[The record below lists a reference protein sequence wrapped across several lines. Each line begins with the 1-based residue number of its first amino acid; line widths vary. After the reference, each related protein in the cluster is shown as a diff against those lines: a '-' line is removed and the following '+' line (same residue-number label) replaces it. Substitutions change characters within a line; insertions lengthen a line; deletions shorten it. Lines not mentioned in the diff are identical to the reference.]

1 MELKNLEKKLPER
14 IKAVWRISYMFS
26 ALIFFLL
33 STGLLILLYVTE
45 VSLWWSLIGFG
56 FTVCYIVLAFG
67 FVIPFRYKR
76 WSYQIRHEEIEIQ
89 RGIIFRSRTL
99 IPMIRIQHVETTQGP
114 LLRKEKLMALQ
125 ITTAAGSHTIEAVDA
140 KEADTLRYHIL
151 ELVKVA
157 KEDV

>member
-1 MELKNLEKKLPER
+1 MELNHLEKKLPAR
-14 IKAVWRISYMFS
+14 IKIVWQISYAIS
-26 ALIFFLL
+26 ALIFLLL
-33 STGLLILLYVTE
+33 SAGLLILLYLTE

-56 FTVCYIVLAFG
+56 FTAGYAVIVFG

-76 WSYQIRHEEIEIQ
+76 WSYQIRHDEIEIQ
-89 RGIIFRSRTL
+89 HGIIFRSRTL

-140 KEADTLRYHIL
+140 EEADTLRYHIL